1 MELLDERRR
10 IPRIRLER
18 KLPATAPYLTRAHA
32 TQVGLERDVEVRILP
47 GGLAGGS
54 SDRFFAELRDLT
66 KLDHPGFLP
75 VLGDMSVKGRPCYL
89 VSLRDHETL
98 AELVGKDDFDLEARC
113 QAVRTL
119 ADAMDAAHAEAIPLG
134 PVPPERI
141 AWDPKGRRAYFLH
154 HRAVP
159 GDWSAERLRHT
170 PLAGEVPERT
180 STRDDVF
187 AWGLLAFWILTRGQ
201 HPYGAGPEDLRA
213 LRGIEPKVRHELA
226 RVIETALAW
235 EPELRPASGLE
246 LRAVLD
252 LDPRNLAD
260 VAEPADERVDI
271 RKISSEVLELVE
283 VIRESGEFDRPRR
296 RSRRSDDALEDERAL
311 IGEGGS
317 PEDWV
322 DSAERYGM
330 WPRFRRGRPGEASG
344 WGFGRWVILALI
356 AGVAG
361 VAYRRSQVS
370 SGSVQLPPAA
380 ASRKARPT
388 TRKTRGPVDPRLRA
402 LLSRQGDVLRED
414 FEGIYSKLQQLII
427 ERELPDGEN
436 DGPRLMRLYLRF
448 RRQPEAACRELQSW
462 MDRLRAKARPS
473 VGKNKPSGR

>member
-32 TQVGLERDVEVRILP
+32 TQVGLDRDVEVRILP
-47 GGLAGGS
+47 GGLGEGA

-89 VSLRDHETL
+89 VALRDHETL

-119 ADAMDAAHAEAIPLG
+119 ADAIDAAHAEALALG
-134 PVPPERI
+134 PVPPERV
-141 AWDPKGRRAYFLH
+141 AWDPAGRRAYFLH

-159 GDWSAERLRHT
+159 EDWAAERLRHT
-170 PLAGEVPERT
+170 PLAGEAPERT

-187 AWGLLAFWILTRGQ
+187 AWGLLAFWLLTGGQ
-201 HPYGAGPEDLRA
+201 QPYGAGPEDLRS
-213 LRGIEPKVRHELA
+213 LRGLQPKVRHELA

-252 LDPRNLAD
+252 LDRRNLAD
-260 VAEPADERVDI
+260 APPPEESRVDI
-271 RKISSEVLELVE
+271 RKISSEVLDLVE

-296 RSRRSDDALEDERAL
+296 RARRGDALEDERAL

-317 PEDWV
+317 PDDWV

-330 WPRFRRGRPGEASG
+330 WPRFRRGRPGEGGG
-344 WGFGRWVILALI
+344 WGLARWVLLAL
-356 AGVAG
+356 VAAVVG

-370 SGSVQLPPAA
+370 TGSVRVPASA
-380 ASRKARPT
+380 PVTRKARPT
-388 TRKTRGPVDPRLRA
+388 TRRSQGSPDPRLTA
-402 LLSRQGDVLRED
+402 LLARQGDVLPED
-414 FEGIYSKLQQLII
+414 FEGLYSKLQQLVV
-427 ERELPDGEN
+427 ERELPNGEN
-436 DGPRLMRLYLRF
+436 DGPRLMRLYTRF
-448 RRQPEAACRELQSW
+448 RRDQAGACKELQRW
-462 MDRLRAKARPS
+462 MDRLRVE
-473 VGKNKPSGR
+473 VGGR